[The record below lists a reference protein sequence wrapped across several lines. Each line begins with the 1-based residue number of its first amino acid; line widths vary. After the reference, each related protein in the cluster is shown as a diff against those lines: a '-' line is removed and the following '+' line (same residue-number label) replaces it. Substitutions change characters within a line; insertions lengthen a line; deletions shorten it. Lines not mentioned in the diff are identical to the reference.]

1 MAVAP
6 TSAGA
11 RNVVVV
17 VGNFW
22 LRARAIRQKQDMSCR
37 IKLISPSVILSIYIK
52 PHQRRAIGQ
61 PLLRM
66 AAHAS
71 DWGNSLNQRRTL

>member
-1 MAVAP
+1 MAVVP

-11 RNVVVV
+11 RNVIVV

-37 IKLISPSVILSIYIK
+37 IELISPSVILSIYIK
-52 PHQRRAIGQ
+52 PHQRRASQ

-71 DWGNSLNQRRTL
+71 DWGNSLNQRRM

>member
-1 MAVAP
+1 MAVVP

-11 RNVVVV
+11 RNVIVV

-37 IKLISPSVILSIYIK
+37 IELISPSVILSI
-52 PHQRRAIGQ
+52 
-61 PLLRM
+61 
-66 AAHAS
+66 
-71 DWGNSLNQRRTL
+71 